1 MLDKFWKWL
10 RREEESVDSI
20 LGEFWEKVERL
31 EAHAEAKA
39 KEVEAE
45 EAAVRAAAARRI
57 AASIAQ
63 VRASA
68 VAEKIR
74 DLLGVQ

>member
-39 KEVEAE
+39 SEVEAE
-45 EAAVRAAAARRI
+45 EAAVRAAVQRRAA
-57 AASIAQ
+57 ATLAKA
-63 VRASA
+63 RASA

-74 DLLGVQ
+74 ELLGIQ

>member
-20 LGEFWEKVERL
+20 LEEFWEKVERL

-39 KEVEAE
+39 SEVEAE
-45 EAAVRAAAARRI
+45 EAAVRAAAQRM
-57 AASIAQ
+57 AAATLAKA
-63 VRASA
+63 RASA

-74 DLLGVQ
+74 ELLGIQ